1 VIPLIASRFLN
12 TLILSRSLK
21 EKKYFTDGY
30 EVPQHVEGMIVE
42 CQSAEDPNVV
52 LQKDAFVFVQYR
64 PLSKDLIKPK
74 GTRKPSVI
82 MYGIDSLSRI
92 NLRRTMPKVFKFLQ
106 GPGWYEMQGYNKV
119 RN

>member
-1 VIPLIASRFLN
+1 
-12 TLILSRSLK
+12 
-21 EKKYFTDGY
+21 
-30 EVPQHVEGMIVE
+30 VPQHVEGMIVE

-119 RN
+119 LN